1 MCDVLMLCLWVWAI
15 VLWIEG
21 LRNNRFAVL
30 MLAAF
35 LAGAAALTKYF
46 GVSLL
51 PLMLVVGLLHKRCA
65 GVWMVTLLLPIA
77 MLAAYQLWTRHLYSY
92 GLMSD
97 LWAYAAS
104 ERLTRSGGRIDQLIS
119 GLSFMGGAC
128 LGMMPVLAFT
138 TSRKG
143 WIIWSV
149 LALASITLAVVADP
163 FPRMFTSSVNGV
175 PITDA
180 LSQASER
187 SEEGCDNAAG
197 GRSLFPGRRSSHAAA
212 KLDRRRPPGKSPN
225 SRQSGA
231 ACRVSSH
238 LRGRDASMNPTP
250 VHVGI
255 DVSKKSL
262 ELCLLPGGQTL
273 AVDNSDA
280 GIAQIVALLK
290 QHTVATVLLEATG
303 RYERLVASELLDTG
317 FAVAVVNPRQA
328 RNFARALGKLAKT
341 DKIDAATLAQFAQLG
356 HVRLCEK
363 QPEQCM
369 LLDDLVT
376 RRRQVTQML
385 AMEKTRMQIPQ
396 DKRTRGMIAR
406 VIRVLEQQR
415 EDLDR
420 RIAELIES
428 DEDWRNKR
436 DLLTSVP
443 GVGQTTA
450 SALVADLPELG
461 KLNRQQ
467 IAALVGVAPINRDS
481 GTLRGRRTTFGGR
494 ASVRCALYMAAF
506 CAIKCNPVLKR
517 FADRLRAAGKPFKVI
532 VVAAMRKLL
541 TILNLML
548 KENQPWNPQPQNA

>member
-1 MCDVLMLCLWVWAI
+1 
-15 VLWIEG
+15 
-21 LRNNRFAVL
+21 
-30 MLAAF
+30 
-35 LAGAAALTKYF
+35 
-46 GVSLL
+46 
-51 PLMLVVGLLHKRCA
+51 
-65 GVWMVTLLLPIA
+65 
-77 MLAAYQLWTRHLYSY
+77 
-92 GLMSD
+92 
-97 LWAYAAS
+97 
-104 ERLTRSGGRIDQLIS
+104 
-119 GLSFMGGAC
+119 
-128 LGMMPVLAFT
+128 
-138 TSRKG
+138 
-143 WIIWSV
+143 
-149 LALASITLAVVADP
+149 
-163 FPRMFTSSVNGV
+163 
-175 PITDA
+175 
-180 LSQASER
+180 
-187 SEEGCDNAAG
+187 
-197 GRSLFPGRRSSHAAA
+197 
-212 KLDRRRPPGKSPN
+212 
-225 SRQSGA
+225 
-231 ACRVSSH
+231 
-238 LRGRDASMNPTP
+238 MNPTP

-262 ELCLLPGGQTL
+262 ELCLLPSGQTL

-290 QHTVATVLLEATG
+290 QHPVATVLLEATG
-303 RYERLVASELLDTG
+303 RYERLVASELLDAG

-328 RNFARALGKLAKT
+328 RDFARALGKLAKT

-363 QPEQCM
+363 QPEKRT

-385 AMEKTRMQIPQ
+385 AMEKTRVQIPQ
-396 DKRTRGMIAR
+396 DKRTRGMIAK

-428 DEDWRNKR
+428 DDDWRNKR

-481 GTLRGRRTTFGGR
+481 GTLRGKRTTFGGR

-506 CAIKCNPVLKR
+506 CAMRFNPVLKR

-548 KENQPWNPQPQNA
+548 KENQPWRPQLQNV